1 MTQISDIE
9 NVVRIIFPSTMMRDG
24 ELLPSAFNLRELKD
38 GSEKCISVFRRFHVS
53 FEDDI
58 KKFDRNRN
66 LPCCVLNVGD
76 IITINLKINNITV
89 KYTVDEANS
98 DIYPS
103 HCGIFIKI
111 NGIPLEGSGKKVF
124 ELLQI
129 GESASFISLAI
140 RRRLVDI
147 AKRKITSV
155 MYLF

>member
-53 FEDDI
+53 FESDI

-76 IITINLKINNITV
+76 INTINLKINNIVV
-89 KYTVDEANS
+89 KYMVDEANS

-103 HCGIFIKI
+103 HCGIFITL
-111 NGIPLEGSGKKVF
+111 NNIPLEGSGKKVF
-124 ELLQI
+124 ELLKV
-129 GESASFISLAI
+129 GESASFISMAI